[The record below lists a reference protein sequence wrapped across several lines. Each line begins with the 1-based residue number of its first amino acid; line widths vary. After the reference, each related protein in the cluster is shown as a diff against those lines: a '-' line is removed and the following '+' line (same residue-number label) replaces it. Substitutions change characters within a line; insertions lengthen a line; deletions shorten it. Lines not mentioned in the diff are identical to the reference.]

1 MRYFCLRATTR
12 FSGASCNRN
21 PLETPEHSETPTKL
35 GKTQHRKQ
43 KATKPNPKNK
53 MRVTKV
59 NNDGLHFKHS
69 IAERSHL
76 VLATDSLAAAL
87 PRLLVQEEDESGVL
101 RTIKQLDFGAAT
113 GGTLF
118 LDSMASVGDKILVG
132 QQASLADG
140 TETDAAYRTGYGV
153 LDFHEAGEAGEAAAG
168 LGHFTVSNSVFV
180 DGETHASAFVCLSDA
195 RLKSHVGTVTDEEA
209 ALVYAIRAV
218 TYTMMGAE
226 SAGVIAQEL
235 ERVFP
240 RAVRTRPTGVKSVDY
255 QQVNTLLLR
264 ALQLLERRVCALE
277 ATK

>member
-1 MRYFCLRATTR
+1 
-12 FSGASCNRN
+12 
-21 PLETPEHSETPTKL
+21 
-35 GKTQHRKQ
+35 
-43 KATKPNPKNK
+43 

-76 VLATDSLAAAL
+76 VLAADSLAAAL

-153 LDFHEAGEAGEAAAG
+153 LDFHEAGEADGAAAG

-264 ALQLLERRVCALE
+264 ALQLLERRVCVLE

>member
-1 MRYFCLRATTR
+1 
-12 FSGASCNRN
+12 
-21 PLETPEHSETPTKL
+21 
-35 GKTQHRKQ
+35 
-43 KATKPNPKNK
+43 

-59 NNDGLHFKHS
+59 NNEGLHFKHS

-76 VLATDSLAAAL
+76 VLATDSLASAL
-87 PRLLVQEEDESGVL
+87 PRLLVQEEDESGAL

-153 LDFHEAGEAGEAAAG
+153 LDFHEAGEAGEAAGSGTDPADQTGSAG

-195 RLKSHVGTVTDEEA
+195 RLKSHVATVTEEEA

-264 ALQLLERRVCALE
+264 ALQLLERRVCVLE

>member
-1 MRYFCLRATTR
+1 
-12 FSGASCNRN
+12 
-21 PLETPEHSETPTKL
+21 
-35 GKTQHRKQ
+35 
-43 KATKPNPKNK
+43 

-87 PRLLVQEEDESGVL
+87 PRLLVQEEDESGAL

-153 LDFHEAGEAGEAAAG
+153 LDFHEAGEAGEAAGSGAGTDPAG

-195 RLKSHVGTVTDEEA
+195 RLKSHVATVTEEEA

-264 ALQLLERRVCALE
+264 ALQLLERRVRALE
-277 ATK
+277 DETHKR

>member
-1 MRYFCLRATTR
+1 
-12 FSGASCNRN
+12 
-21 PLETPEHSETPTKL
+21 
-35 GKTQHRKQ
+35 
-43 KATKPNPKNK
+43 

-59 NNDGLHFKHS
+59 NNDGLHFKRS

-76 VLATDSLAAAL
+76 VLATDSLASAL

-153 LDFHEAGEAGEAAAG
+153 LDFHEAGEAREASEAGEAGEAAAAGTDPAG

-195 RLKSHVGTVTDEEA
+195 RLKSHVRTVTDEEA

-264 ALQLLERRVCALE
+264 ALQLLERRVRALE
-277 ATK
+277 DETQNK

>member
-1 MRYFCLRATTR
+1 
-12 FSGASCNRN
+12 
-21 PLETPEHSETPTKL
+21 
-35 GKTQHRKQ
+35 
-43 KATKPNPKNK
+43 

-59 NNDGLHFKHS
+59 NNDGLHFKRS

-153 LDFHEAGEAGEAAAG
+153 LDFHEAAGADQTGPAG

-195 RLKSHVGTVTDEEA
+195 RLKSHVRTVTDEEA

-264 ALQLLERRVCALE
+264 ALQLLERRVRVLE